1 MACFPAGSVVKNLPT
16 NAGDVGSISE
26 SGRSPEEG
34 HGNALQF
41 SYLGNPMG
49 RGPWWAI
56 VHGVAKVS
64 HYLVAEQQQQTTT
77 SCHGIKML
85 E

>member
-1 MACFPAGSVVKNLPT
+1 MACFPGGSAVKNLPT
-16 NAGDVGSISE
+16 NAGDMGSISE
-26 SGRSPEEG
+26 SGRSPEKG
-34 HGNALQF
+34 NGNALQF

-56 VHGVAKVS
+56 AHGVAKVS

-77 SCHGIKML
+77 SYHGIKIL